1 MRIRLAVALLTL
13 AAVLLWAGLA
23 SADGPLMLEGRTA
36 SSLTVSWSWS
46 GQMASGWD
54 LAWRARGDS
63 AAVWRSVRKMA
74 AQRHHTIE
82 GLEVGVRYIVRVR
95 ALDSNNRPFA
105 SLQGAFA
112 TSSAAAGQSLDPRLR
127 RGLAERLRLE
137 LESSRELCTAGTLT
151 EVSWQIS
158 GGKPPYALQV
168 EGVSV
173 DVDADN
179 ARINC
184 GALTEAEAAEDEE
197 AALAAKRVTAT
208 VTDSRGVRREAADE
222 EAALAAKRIS
232 AVVTD
237 ARGVRREAAID
248 VARARALPAPSQH
261 TSAQPTNT
269 GVEIL
274 TLFDEWQPDLDGDG
288 RILVRH
294 RPFGSNSEWSYV
306 QAGWTVRIGLNL
318 TTDRHT
324 TQMAYLR
331 HPLEAET
338 PEALNWNHPETHGRL
353 KPPPNLRATATHDTV
368 IVSFDDQPGFWGA
381 TVSLVLRSS
390 SGELLGSVQKS
401 FHSIFTPRPPGS
413 SSTQRQVVFTH
424 VPPSSAFS
432 VKVWLGTADLGSTH
446 ASTTGRTAPAPPG
459 WSAPLQ
465 GPQNLRATATHSS
478 ITVRWDPP
486 YEDPDI
492 YYFLVVSEAET
503 GREIYAIFPGAD
515 QREWTIRGGLYEW
528 LRPNT
533 RYRVT
538 VTHRGLPWASAE
550 IIVRTLSSPP
560 VQGQSSSRRSETE
573 HYALW
578 PG

>member
-1 MRIRLAVALLTL
+1 MRVRIAVLLTL
-13 AAVLLWAGLA
+13 AAALLWAGLA
-23 SADGPLMLEGRTA
+23 SADGPLTLEGRTA
-36 SSLTVSWSWS
+36 SSLTVSWSWG
-46 GQMASGWD
+46 GQTASGWD
-54 LAWRARGDS
+54 LAWRARGDDD
-63 AAVWRSVRKMA
+63 AAAWRSVRKTA
-74 AQRHHTIE
+74 AQRRHTIE
-82 GLEVGVRYIVRVR
+82 GLDAGGRYIVRVR
-95 ALDSNNRPFA
+95 ALDANDRPFA
-105 SLQGAFA
+105 SLQGSFA
-112 TSSAAAGQSLDPRLR
+112 TSSAVAGQRPDPRLR
-127 RGLAERLRLE
+127 RGLAERLTLE

-151 EVSWQIS
+151 EVSWQIA
-158 GGKPPYALQV
+158 GGAPPYSLQV
-168 EGVSV
+168 EGVPV
-173 DVDADN
+173 NADVDN
-179 ARINC
+179 LRINC
-184 GALTEAEAAEDEE
+184 GALSEAEAADED
-197 AALAAKRVTAT
+197 
-208 VTDSRGVRREAADE
+208 
-222 EAALAAKRIS
+222 AALAAKRIT

-237 ARGVRREAAID
+237 ARGVRREAALD

-318 TTDRHT
+318 TTDEHT

-353 KPPPNLRATATHDTV
+353 KPPPNLTATATHDTV

-381 TVSLVLRSS
+381 SVSLVLRSS
-390 SGELLGSVQKS
+390 SGELLGSVQKG

-432 VKVWLGTADLGSTH
+432 VDVWLGTADLGSTH

-465 GPQNLRATATHSS
+465 GPQNLRATATHNS

-503 GREIYAIFPGAD
+503 GREIDAIFPGAD

-533 RYRVT
+533 GYRVT

-560 VQGQSSSRRSETE
+560 VQGKSSSRRSETE

>member
-1 MRIRLAVALLTL
+1 MRVRIAVLLAL
-13 AAVLLWAGLA
+13 AAALLWAGLA
-23 SADGPLMLEGRTA
+23 SADGPLTLEGRTA
-36 SSLTVSWSWS
+36 SSLTVSWNWG
-46 GQMASGWD
+46 GQAVSAWD
-54 LAWRARGDS
+54 LAWRVRGDDD
-63 AAVWRSVRKMA
+63 AAAWRSARKAA
-74 AQRHHTIE
+74 AQRRHTIE
-82 GLEVGVRYIVRVR
+82 GLEAGVRYIVRVR
-95 ALDSNNRPFA
+95 ALDANDRPFA

-112 TSSAAAGQSLDPRLR
+112 TSSAATAGQSLDPRLR
-127 RGLAERLRLE
+127 RGLAERLTLE

-158 GGKPPYALQV
+158 GGKTPYSLQA
-168 EGVSV
+168 EGASV

-184 GALTEAEAAEDEE
+184 GALSEAEAADED
-197 AALAAKRVTAT
+197 
-208 VTDSRGVRREAADE
+208 
-222 EAALAAKRIS
+222 AALAAKRIT

-353 KPPPNLRATATHDTV
+353 KPPPNLTATATHDTV

-381 TVSLVLRSS
+381 SVSLVLRSS
-390 SGELLGSVQKS
+390 SGELLGSVQKG

-432 VKVWLGTADLGSTH
+432 VDVWLGTADLGSTH

-465 GPQNLRATATHSS
+465 GPQNLRATATHNS

-503 GREIYAIFPGAD
+503 GREIDAIFPGAD

-533 RYRVT
+533 GYRVT

-560 VQGQSSSRRSETE
+560 VQSQSSSRRSETE